1 MPSPEEQAYS
11 AVERAYGQGDF
22 ARALELALALH
33 DDGTRSVTV
42 TSHSALGAR
51 LLQP

>member
-1 MPSPEEQAYS
+1 LRLVEWLVQA
-11 AVERAYGQGDF
+11 E
-22 ARALELALALH
+22 ALAPTPDVELALALH